1 MTVGRRDGAGGDVAG
16 LLDEDVLR
24 DWLHR
29 AVTALDEARA
39 AIDAVNV
46 FPVPD
51 QDTGTNC
58 LLTLR
63 GALDE
68 VRSLPAGSGTDA
80 VLAGAARGALLS
92 ARGNSGMIVSHY
104 LGGLAEA
111 AGLRQPAAGVADLL
125 AAAAAAARGAV
136 LAPQDGTVLTL
147 ADLLAAA
154 AHRFDLAGAAPER
167 VLSAALAD
175 GHRELGRI
183 SEEHPV
189 LRSSRVVDAGALAL
203 LVLVDAWSAVA
214 DGRATDLG
222 WLPQQPAGTHVEP
235 PEPGWYEVMAV
246 LPVGADDPG
255 PAPVHAALSALGQEL
270 AVVDAP
276 GADTGLLRQVHVHC
290 EDPGAVVDAL
300 VTLAGPGG
308 LPAAGVQALT
318 ASGGPGLVG
327 VLSSA
332 GLAARVAAAGAV
344 VVVAPPG
351 ADDPGGLAALAV
363 RRAVRDAGRGGVA
376 VALVHAP
383 TRVALPDGV
392 PTLAAQDEDD
402 VLVAVTMLAA
412 GADVAAAREAL
423 GVPVVGE
430 RVAR

>member
-1 MTVGRRDGAGGDVAG
+1 MAG
-16 LLDEDVLR
+16 LLDEGVLR

-68 VRSLPAGSGTDA
+68 VRSLPPGSGADA
-80 VLAGAARGALLS
+80 VLAGATRGALLS
-92 ARGNSGMIVSHY
+92 ARGNSGMILSHY
-104 LGGLAEA
+104 LGGLAGA
-111 AGLRQPAAGVADLL
+111 AGRQRPAAGVADLL
-125 AAAAAAARGAV
+125 TAAAAAARDAV

-147 ADLLAAA
+147 ADLLADA
-154 AHRFDLAGAAPER
+154 AHRSELAGAAPER

-175 GHRELGRI
+175 GHRGLGRI
-183 SEEHPV
+183 SEAHPV
-189 LRSSRVVDAGALAL
+189 LRSSRVLDAGALAL
-203 LVLVDAWSAVA
+203 LVLVDAWSAAV
-214 DGRATDLG
+214 DGRSADLG
-222 WLPQQPAGTHVEP
+222 WLPQQPAGIQVEP

-255 PAPVHAALSALGQEL
+255 PAPVHAVLSALGQEV
-270 AVVDAP
+270 AVADAS

-300 VTLAGPGG
+300 VPLAGPGG

-318 ASGGPGLVG
+318 ASGGPGLVA
-327 VLSSA
+327 VLPA
-332 GLAARVAAAGAV
+332 AECAARVAAAGAV

-351 ADDPGGLAALAV
+351 EADPGGLAALAV
-363 RRAVRDAGRGGVA
+363 RRAVRDAGRSGAA

-392 PTLAAQDEDD
+392 PSLAAQDEDD

-412 GADVAAAREAL
+412 GADLAATREAL
-423 GVPVVGE
+423 GVPAVGE
-430 RVAR
+430 QVAR